1 MLTVIEELRRRQG
14 LKGGIGGRSSQALY
28 PLLKFLQKHIG
39 DPRYTSTLCEIANLV
54 LDIYSEVA
62 GTVSEID
69 EMFLKLYNSV
79 RNEVIFDATEPTD
92 VTWIDYCCSYI
103 HCIP

>member
-14 LKGGIGGRSSQALY
+14 LKGGIGGRNSRALY

-39 DPRYTSTLCEIANLV
+39 DPRYTSTLCEITNLV

-69 EMFLKLYNSV
+69 EMFLKLYQSV
-79 RNEVIFDATEPTD
+79 QNEVLDMLSPN
-92 VTWIDYCCSYI
+92 
-103 HCIP
+103 